1 MSTFRQ
7 TYLLIATILLIAV
20 FSLASA
26 QQVRAGELTQNFVN
40 PDFGGNPNNGGYL
53 LSNATAQNSNTA
65 PVKAS
70 TATGSA
76 SSAAASKTDTAQQFS
91 EQVNRLVMSAL
102 AGRLVNKAFGAD
114 AGTSADNTS
123 IDTGI
128 STISVATTGSGTSV
142 TIVDNATGGKSII
155 SIPNY

>member
-7 TYLLIATILLIAV
+7 TYLLIATVLLVAA
-20 FSLASA
+20 FSLVSA
-26 QQVRAGELTQNFVN
+26 QVRAGELTQNFVN

-65 PVKAS
+65 PVKA
-70 TATGSA
+70 TPATGS

-128 STISVATTGSGTSV
+128 STISVATTGSGTAV
-142 TIVDNATGGKSII
+142 TIVDNATGGKSVI